1 MYSLPARYQTKIL
14 WYTPEDTLLVLSVEK
29 YGNTNWYKI
38 VSNLYTKH
46 IQQAKARWKGWGH
59 PIVNKRQW
67 TLQEDIHLSYQ
78 SKSMGR
84 LLRQKFTKRQRT
96 PWQCFFRNILLMAL
110 QVQFPFYTLSR
121 PNLMEQDLQIT
132 NPNKVANSDEISRL
146 PFKKTLNL
154 KARLVSLTGE
164 KKVKKKG
171 QDPVRTHVT
180 TIALS
185 TPKVYARSPAIF
197 STYPPYS
204 YRYNPWSQTYQ
215 RQLEHHLTPK
225 SV

>member
-1 MYSLPARYQTKIL
+1 
-14 WYTPEDTLLVLSVEK
+14 
-29 YGNTNWYKI
+29 
-38 VSNLYTKH
+38 
-46 IQQAKARWKGWGH
+46 
-59 PIVNKRQW
+59 
-67 TLQEDIHLSYQ
+67 
-78 SKSMGR
+78 
-84 LLRQKFTKRQRT
+84 
-96 PWQCFFRNILLMAL
+96 
-110 QVQFPFYTLSR
+110 
-121 PNLMEQDLQIT
+121 MEQDLQIT